1 MSQKDQPEAGAPG
14 AGDQADQP
22 TGLEN
27 LEAEVMALESKPVA
41 QVQAEMQ
48 QQAQQAAAEL
58 ADLGNELAGALE
70 MVRDMAVEATEERE
84 LLVIWADPR
93 LKGIG
98 MAGAA
103 VMKKYGWDVGQVMK
117 WAPEIALVASVMVPA
132 MQTVKLVKLRQAEA
146 LARSKP
152 PAEGAPA

>member
-1 MSQKDQPEAGAPG
+1 MSQKDQPETGAP
-14 AGDQADQP
+14 AGDQAAEL

-27 LEAEVMALESKPVA
+27 LESEVMAMEAKPAA

-70 MVRDMAVEATEERE
+70 MVRDMAIEATDERE
-84 LLVIWADPR
+84 LLVIWSDPR

-98 MAGAA
+98 MSGAA

-132 MQTVKLVKLRQAEA
+132 MQTFKLVKLRQAQA
-146 LARSKP
+146 LERATP
-152 PAEGAPA
+152 AAEGAPA